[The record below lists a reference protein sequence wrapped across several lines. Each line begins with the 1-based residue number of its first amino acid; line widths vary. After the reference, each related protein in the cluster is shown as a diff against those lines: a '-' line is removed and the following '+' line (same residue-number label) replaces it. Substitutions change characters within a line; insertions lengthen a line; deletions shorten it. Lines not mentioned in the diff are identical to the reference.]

1 LGCCSVLQLYQL
13 LSDRFPFWDVDL
25 HQIDGLGGSAIR
37 EGIMHGPVLFPLRPW
52 NTAVHASAQD
62 LIVKMLD
69 RNVDRR
75 ITAAE
80 ALQHPW
86 FAQVLGAEGQ

>member
-1 LGCCSVLQLYQL
+1 
-13 LSDRFPFWDVDL
+13 
-25 HQIDGLGGSAIR
+25 
-37 EGIMHGPVLFPLRPW
+37 MHGPVLFPLRPW
-52 NTAVHASAQD
+52 ATAVHASAQD

-69 RNVDRR
+69 RNVERR

-86 FAQVLGAEGQ
+86 FAQVLGAKGQ